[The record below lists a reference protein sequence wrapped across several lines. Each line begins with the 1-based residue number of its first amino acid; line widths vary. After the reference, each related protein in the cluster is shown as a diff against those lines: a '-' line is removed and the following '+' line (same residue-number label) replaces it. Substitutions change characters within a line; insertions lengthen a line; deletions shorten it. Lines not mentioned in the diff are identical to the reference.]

1 MFEQGQFQIYD
12 GDGKG
17 KTTAAVGLAVRAL
30 GAGLSV
36 YMGQFIKDMEY
47 HEIKVL
53 KELPGMTVEL
63 YGNGKG
69 CLIGRYP
76 GEDDIKAAGEG
87 VEKAMRAVTSAL
99 YDLVILDEI
108 NVACKLGLLTEED
121 MLRLAK
127 DRLPGVELVFTGRG
141 CPEKVMEMA
150 DLITE
155 MKEVRHYYNTKGL
168 LARDGI
174 ER

>member
-1 MFEQGQFQIYD
+1 MEQGQFQIYD
-12 GDGKG
+12 GGGKG

-30 GAGLSV
+30 GAGLKV

-47 HEIKVL
+47 HEIGIL
-53 KELPGMTVEL
+53 KQIPGMTAEL

-76 GEDDIKAAGEG
+76 SEDDINAAAAG
-87 VEKAMRAVTSAL
+87 VEKAMTAL
-99 YDLVILDEI
+99 KSGQYDVVILDEI
-108 NVACKLGLLTEED
+108 NVAWKLGLLKEEEL
-121 MLRLAK
+121 LRLAK
-127 DRLPGVELVFTGRG
+127 ERPSGVELVFTGRG
-141 CPEKVMEMA
+141 CPESVMEMA